1 VKACPAPKA
10 PKNGAVMCS
19 SDDYIIDTECVFSCL
34 PGYTLI
40 GSRHRNCL
48 PLARW
53 DGLHT
58 TCKRESSAFYK
69 QRNLLLRSLLFRI
82 GSWLPTLQ
90 DNTLVP
96 SSKFFNSKKNLFF
109 LWLYLNYVLSNT
121 KNGKFIKSRV
131 YHKLIEPFL
140 HSSLKVDLCA

>member
-19 SDDYIIDTECVFSCL
+19 SDDYIIDTECEFSCS

-58 TCKRESSAFYK
+58 TCKRESSAFYDK
-69 QRNLLLRSLLFRI
+69 RNFFLRSSLFRF
-82 GSWLPTLQ
+82 GNWLPTLQ
-90 DNTLVP
+90 DNPLAP
-96 SSKFFNSKKNLFF
+96 SSKFWNSKKNLFF
-109 LWLYLNYVLSNT
+109 LWFSFKIMFYQVPKMENL
-121 KNGKFIKSRV
+121 
-131 YHKLIEPFL
+131 
-140 HSSLKVDLCA
+140 LKVQSIAS